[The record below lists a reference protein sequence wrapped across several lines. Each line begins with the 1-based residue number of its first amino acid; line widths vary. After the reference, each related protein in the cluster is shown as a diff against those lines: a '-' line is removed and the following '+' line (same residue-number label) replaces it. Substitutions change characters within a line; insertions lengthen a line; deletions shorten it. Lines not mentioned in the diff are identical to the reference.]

1 MVFAMNWPEGLKATF
16 LSLPERESKAILKEV
31 KKASKEKD
39 LTYER
44 EGKVDIINLLPLPLV
59 VTTHQVRYLHRTCLL
74 VKEALSSL
82 IDLYIKQ
89 PSIREII
96 PLQGEEVSW
105 VYETWTEAHKRANG
119 VWSRLDLYFDIYS
132 PRWKDTI
139 TFFEENSVAVGGNHY
154 VPAAEEIITTV
165 VLPRLRRINKDII
178 LHRNEDIRILLLEEL
193 IHQAKAIGRHTLHI
207 AFAEDKTLTS
217 GITEFPTLVDFYNTQ
232 YGRRFNIKAFL
243 VDPREFYI
251 KGDEIYYKGNLIDI
265 IYRDFELLDLFKM
278 GKGRHLE
285 AIKGAFRNNQVVST
299 LAGEF
304 DHKGCWEVLTAKRF
318 PVLQRAGVLN
328 HIPWTRVIRE
338 VRTLNPK
345 GKGVNLLNYIRKD
358 KDSLVLKPNRGYGG
372 YGIAIGKDT
381 PASQWD
387 DMMDR
392 AVKEKG
398 GWVAQEYKELSTKAN
413 AILDENGEVSFEEFY
428 TVYGLA
434 GTREGLGILGRASQQ
449 KIVNVAQRGGI
460 VAVLRA

>member
-1 MVFAMNWPEGLKATF
+1 MVFTMNWPEGLKATF
-16 LSLPERESKAILKEV
+16 LSLPKMEIKAILKEV

-44 EGKVDIINLLPLPLV
+44 EGKVDIINLLPIPLV
-59 VTTHQVRYLHRTCLL
+59 VTPLQRKYLHRLCLTL
-74 VKEALSSL
+74 KKALGGV
-82 IDLYIKQ
+82 IDLYITD
-89 PSIREII
+89 PSTREII
-96 PLQGEEVSW
+96 PLTAEEYIW
-105 VYETWTEAHKRANG
+105 VKETWTRGHQGARG
-119 VWSRLDLYFDIYS
+119 VWSRLDLHFDIYH

-139 TFFEENSVAVGGNHY
+139 TLFEENSVAVGGNHY

-193 IHQAKAIGRHTLHI
+193 IHQAKAIGRYTLHI

-217 GITEFPTLVDFYNTQ
+217 GITEFPTLVEFYNSR
-232 YGRRFNIKAFL
+232 YGRRFNLKAFL
-243 VDPREFYI
+243 VDPREFYL

-285 AIKGAFRNNQVVST
+285 AIKIAFRNNQVVST
-299 LAGEF
+299 LSGEF
-304 DHKGCWEVLTAKRF
+304 DHKGVWELLTGENFPTLKRT
-318 PVLQRAGVLN
+318 GILN

-345 GKGVNLLNYIRKD
+345 GKGVSLLNYIRKD

-387 DMMDR
+387 DMIDK

-398 GWVAQEYKELSTKAN
+398 GWIVQEYKELSTREFPL
-413 AILDENGEVSFEEFY
+413 LDEKGEIAFEGFY
-428 TVYGLA
+428 VVYGLA
-434 GTREGLGILGRASQQ
+434 GTRNGLGILGRASQQ
-449 KIVNVAQRGGI
+449 KVVNVAQRGGI